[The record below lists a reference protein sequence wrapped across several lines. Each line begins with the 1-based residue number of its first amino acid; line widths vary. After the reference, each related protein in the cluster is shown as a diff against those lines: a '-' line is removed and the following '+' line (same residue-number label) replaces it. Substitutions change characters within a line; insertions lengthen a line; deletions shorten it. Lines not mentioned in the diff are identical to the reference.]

1 MARNKL
7 NNRHQRRRR
16 FLWFALAIVAVTVL
30 FKSPL
35 LFRVVPLDEARQLQ
49 ESQVFDP
56 KAFAEKFWAERLMR
70 SLEDATDAAVL
81 FAAIERDREAAEERY
96 ARTLGIGS
104 VYYYYVGGVG
114 DVLSVSEDSLELSLA
129 KDGTDTAIVI
139 VTGNIFGNAIRN
151 GTGLLDVSDFPNS
164 RDFNN
169 ISREINR
176 IVETRVVPPFLETV
190 EVGARVRFVGCAE
203 IMDEDTDLHPMRLI
217 PVVLEV
223 Q

>member
-1 MARNKL
+1 MAKEKPNSSHK
-7 NNRHQRRRR
+7 RRRR
-16 FLWFALAIVAVTVL
+16 FLWLALAIVAGTVL

-35 LFRVVPLDEARQLQ
+35 LFRIVPLDEARRQQ
-49 ESQVFDP
+49 ESQAFDP
-56 KAFAEKFWAERLMR
+56 RAFAEEFWVERLMT
-70 SLEDATDAAVL
+70 SVEDAADAAVL
-81 FAAIERDREAAEERY
+81 FAAIERDRKAAKERY

-104 VYYYYVGGVG
+104 VYYYYVAGVG

-129 KDGTDTAIVI
+129 KGGTDIDIVI
-139 VTGNIFGNAIRN
+139 VTANIFGNAIRN

-190 EVGARVRFVGCAE
+190 EVGARVRFVGCTE

-223 Q
+223 K